1 MEKPS
6 PVSEHKPRLSFSI
19 DSILGRRHTPV
30 SSSTTSPELDCR
42 PASSCSASS
51 DASCRPAS
59 SCSASSDVSFLS
71 QDSERSQSPAAAAA
85 AAVRP
90 LQQMVPSQWFPA
102 HPYLQF
108 AASAHGG
115 PTLPKL
121 PSSVVLRKHKPN
133 RKPRTPFT
141 SEQLLALEK
150 KYREKQY
157 LSIAERAEF
166 SASLNLTETQV
177 KIWFQNRRAK
187 DKRLKEAELER
198 LTRPLYPAYGG
209 LLPLGGH
216 LPSLPL
222 QRPLVPLLG

>member
-6 PVSEHKPRLSFSI
+6 PVTEQKPAQKPKLSFSI
-19 DSILGRRHTPV
+19 DSILGHRDTAV
-30 SSSTTSPELDCR
+30 SPPTSSPEPD
-42 PASSCSASS
+42 
-51 DASCRPAS
+51 CRPAS
-59 SCSASSDVSFLS
+59 SCSASSDVSFVS
-71 QDSERSQSPAAAAA
+71 QDSERSQSPAVPL
-85 AAVRP
+85 VRP
-90 LQQMVPSQWFPA
+90 FHHMGPSQWIPA
-102 HPYLQF
+102 HPYFQF
-108 AASAHGG
+108 TASVHGG
-115 PTLPKL
+115 PPLPKL

-141 SEQLLALEK
+141 SDQLLSLEK

-166 SASLNLTETQV
+166 SASLSLTETQV

-187 DKRLKEAELER
+187 DKRLKEAEIER

-216 LPSLPL
+216 LPALSL